1 MPNINI
7 SDIAGMDLYKRI
19 LEDEKFAKLIE
30 QLDDEQKAHVEQ
42 FVNEIRDVFMPSIT
56 NFSKGLNEMD
66 DEQRKEFSEN
76 IKKMY
81 K

>member
-1 MPNINI
+1 MPDINI
-7 SDIAGMDLYKRI
+7 SDIAGMDFYKKI
-19 LEDEKFAKLIE
+19 LEDKKFAKLIE

-42 FVNEIRDVFMPSIT
+42 FVNEIRNVFMPSLT
-56 NFSKGLNEMD
+56 SFTTALNEMD